1 MRPPAIVSA
10 AVTVLLLGSLYF
22 VFKNSAAER
31 GSGQPHSG
39 TYRLAIEDQRLDV
52 DPLVFSVTQGD
63 AVTLRI
69 TTDRAGSVHVHAY
82 KKEVVL
88 RPDGEVTLTLT
99 THHAGRYPVHLH
111 GEDGSHLE
119 VAALEVHPR

>member
-1 MRPPAIVSA
+1 MRPAAIVSVS
-10 AVTVLLLGSLYF
+10 VTVLLLWGLYF
-22 VFKNSAAER
+22 VFRNSAAEL
-31 GSGQPHSG
+31 GEGPHSR
-39 TYRLAIEDQRLDV
+39 TYRLSIEDQRLDV
-52 DPLVFSVTQGD
+52 ESIVFTARQGD

-82 KKEVVL
+82 QKEVVL

-99 THHAGRYPVHLH
+99 TPHAGRYPVHLH